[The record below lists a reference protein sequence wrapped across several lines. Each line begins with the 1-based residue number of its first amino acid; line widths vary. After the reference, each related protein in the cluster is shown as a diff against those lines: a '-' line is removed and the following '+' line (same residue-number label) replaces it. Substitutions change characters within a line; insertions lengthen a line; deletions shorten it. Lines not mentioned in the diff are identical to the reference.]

1 MRLARPMT
9 CEGTQGM
16 AGELHWGAPARACC
30 TFSSAPTRPL
40 GEAASRSLVAHLCE
54 GEMVRSAELGACGS
68 SPPAMA
74 RASLPDASAG
84 LLPLYLRLA
93 VLRI

>member
-1 MRLARPMT
+1 
-9 CEGTQGM
+9 M
-16 AGELHWGAPARACC
+16 AGDLHLSAPARACC
-30 TFSSAPTRPL
+30 TFSSAPTRTL
-40 GEAASRSLVAHLCE
+40 GEAASRSPAAQLCE

-84 LLPLYLRLA
+84 ILPIYLRFA